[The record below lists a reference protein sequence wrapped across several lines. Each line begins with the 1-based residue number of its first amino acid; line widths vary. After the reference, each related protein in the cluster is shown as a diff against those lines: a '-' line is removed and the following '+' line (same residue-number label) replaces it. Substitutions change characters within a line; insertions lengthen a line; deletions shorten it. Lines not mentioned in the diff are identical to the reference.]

1 MRHVTS
7 YLDAANLIASFN
19 AFFTRL
25 YFLSA
30 NYRKWDVN
38 VCGRALGQACLKMLA
53 LFPRSADG
61 DGDVRNCLASELL
74 KVAQNIDSFC
84 KT

>member
-1 MRHVTS
+1 MH
-7 YLDAANLIASFN
+7 
-19 AFFTRL
+19 FFTRL

-30 NYRKWDVN
+30 NFRKWDVN
-38 VCGRALGQACLKMLA
+38 VCGRALGQAFLKMLA
-53 LFPRSADG
+53 QFPHAAYG

-74 KVAQNIDSFC
+74 KVAQNIESFC